1 MLIKVSD
8 AHVSGEPRRSR
19 VEPPPFHR
27 SAHQLESAESVR
39 AGRHPCNKANKMGE
53 SEPTA
58 NIQYCKE
65 NDGGRIENVPLQ
77 VHFKVQLDRIYLNPK
92 AFLAKLNYPVVHPLV
107 QVEGQV

>member
-1 MLIKVSD
+1 MFVKVSG

-53 SEPTA
+53 TEPTA
-58 NIQYCKE
+58 ITQYCKE
-65 NDGGRIENVPLQ
+65 NDGGRNENVLLQ
-77 VHFKVQLDRIYLNPK
+77 VHYKVQLESIYLNPK
-92 AFLAKLNYPVVHPLV
+92 VFFWQN
-107 QVEGQV
+107 